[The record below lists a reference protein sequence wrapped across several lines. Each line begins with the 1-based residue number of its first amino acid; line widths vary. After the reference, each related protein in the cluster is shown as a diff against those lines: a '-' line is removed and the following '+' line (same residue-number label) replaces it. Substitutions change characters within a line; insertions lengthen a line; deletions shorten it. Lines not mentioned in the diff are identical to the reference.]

1 MMNSVNLIGRICNG
15 PDIRVYEGKNE
26 EFSIANFSVAVDR
39 NRDETDF
46 ISCKAIGWCADFIE
60 KYMHKGVRIGVS
72 GRIQLDVWKDKD
84 GNKKYSTYVFVE
96 RVFFADG
103 KKEENK
109 DNGHYKK
116 NGRR

>member
-15 PDIRVYEGKNE
+15 PDIRVYEGKNG

-46 ISCKAIGWCADFIE
+46 ISCKAIGWSADFIE
-60 KYMHKGVRIGVS
+60 KYISKGTRIGIS
-72 GRIQLDVWKDKD
+72 GRIQLDVWTDKD
-84 GNKKYSTYVFVE
+84 GNKHYSTYVFVE

-103 KKEENK
+103 KKEEK
-109 DNGHYKK
+109 DNGRYKK